1 MKNSESRSRLSLTG
15 SHEISGYL
23 DEISGYLEEIG
34 DYFDEISGYLDYR
47 TLPRSLSYT
56 RTHLNV
62 PEGHFDGPHHR
73 VDWQRRR
80 RKVQLSG

>member
-1 MKNSESRSRLSLTG
+1 MKNSKSRSRLSLTG

-23 DEISGYLEEIG
+23 DEIG

-80 RKVQLSG
+80 RQVQLPG